1 MSGGSDVVLGH
12 DDDRVGIPYRD
23 DLGLRRLR
31 RPDGAAGDLLVE
43 AAVKQSSR
51 VERRRDFVVA
61 VSSSFQKLLLLIR
74 RVRRLSGVALS
85 GFPAAEPLLGP
96 IFTIFGPGGVRETL
110 VGEARQDYS
119 VLGRRQKPVC
129 ALLGENLAQLAK
141 QPIDGVLALR
151 AAQRRRL
158 CPPRYLLSS
167 EADLWSCRT
176 SYSLVLLGVVHLL
189 EPRRRHGDS
198 SGQSRAGRD
207 HNLQMRQA
215 RDVRSRAL
223 RLPIGVRQVRDE
235 ARVRRQVPPLQG
247 VVRRLAPHC

>member
-1 MSGGSDVVLGH
+1 MLVV
-12 DDDRVGIPYRD
+12 
-23 DLGLRRLR
+23 
-31 RPDGAAGDLLVE
+31 ASAVE
-43 AAVKQSSR
+43 PRSAEKWLKQSSR
-51 VERRRDFVVA
+51 VERRRDFVMA

-96 IFTIFGPGGVRETL
+96 IFHHIR
-110 VGEARQDYS
+110 A
-119 VLGRRQKPVC
+119 GRRARNSRRGSP
-129 ALLGENLAQLAK
+129 AGLLCPWETPKTRLRSPCENLAQLAK

-235 ARVRRQVPPLQG
+235 ACVRRQVQALQG
-247 VVRRLAPHC
+247 VVRRPATHLWRRTVARAITAGGFSRVLCVSVRVRP

>member
-1 MSGGSDVVLGH
+1 MAKTKLASRAAAWLRDGRILV
-12 DDDRVGIPYRD
+12 IPEIIITD
-23 DLGLRRLR
+23 QAS
-31 RPDGAAGDLLVE
+31 PP
-43 AAVKQSSR
+43 S
-51 VERRRDFVVA
+51 
-61 VSSSFQKLLLLIR
+61 
-74 RVRRLSGVALS
+74 
-85 GFPAAEPLLGP
+85 
-96 IFTIFGPGGVRETL
+96 
-110 VGEARQDYS
+110 
-119 VLGRRQKPVC
+119 LGRRAEWISRCGAAARAHFHHIRAGRRARNSRRGSP
-129 ALLGENLAQLAK
+129 AGLLCPWETPKTRLRSPCENLAQLAK

-223 RLPIGVRQVRDE
+223 RLP
-235 ARVRRQVPPLQG
+235 ARV
-247 VVRRLAPHC
+247 